1 MRWKKPT
8 APGRHA
14 SRSRYNLE
22 GVDGDESLDGIQ
34 DSDAAF
40 QRAGELD
47 RYARL
52 KLCQF
57 ELQEAFVMFEKSTSG

>member
-1 MRWKKPT
+1 M
-8 APGRHA
+8 
-14 SRSRYNLE
+14 
-22 GVDGDESLDGIQ
+22 DGIDGYESLDGI
-34 DSDAAF
+34 DDNDAAV

-52 KLCQF
+52 KLSQF